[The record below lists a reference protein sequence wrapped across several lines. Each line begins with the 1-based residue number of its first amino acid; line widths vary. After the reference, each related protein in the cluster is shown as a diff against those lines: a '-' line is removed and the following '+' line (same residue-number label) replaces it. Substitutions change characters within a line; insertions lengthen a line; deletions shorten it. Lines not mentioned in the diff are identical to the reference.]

1 MRTISQNL
9 FDVYLREDGCLERY
23 YNETQKLCFLF
34 PYSAKGS
41 LLYEDYM
48 GLFRIGKYFSIQIMI
63 SFVDDRRYFQVRSV
77 EELTLDEFLELIMRE
92 KEYKQTY
99 ETLIEFLK

>member
-9 FDVYLREDGCLERY
+9 FDRYLEENGSRDSW
-23 YNETQKLCFLF
+23 YNETQNMCWLF

-92 KEYKQTY
+92 KGYKQTY